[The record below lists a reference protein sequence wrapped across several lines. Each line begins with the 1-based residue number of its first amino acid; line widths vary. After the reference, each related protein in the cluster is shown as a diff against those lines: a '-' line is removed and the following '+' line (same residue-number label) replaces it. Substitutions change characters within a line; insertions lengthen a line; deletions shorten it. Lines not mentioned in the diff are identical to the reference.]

1 MRRELI
7 FSLVFHVFAVAA
19 LYGSGMILSPR
30 KLDLGEVIKVSL
42 MSLPD
47 LPPSDKLPAD
57 PLSIPKAVQA
67 EEQPMPI
74 SDPKA
79 KAITTPEKKKEPP
92 KKKKS
97 TKKEYKG
104 QTAKGDETKEGSAD
118 GNTDVAEAAGS
129 PFAGA
134 AVDNASFQYPYWFT
148 QAFYK
153 IRTNWQNPV
162 DADGELICVVYFQ
175 VLASGRVIEAR
186 VDKSS
191 GIPTFDDACVDAI
204 HRSSPFPPF
213 PREFTDEILGITIPF
228 KYQPGQ

>member
-7 FSLVFHVFAVAA
+7 FSIVFHVFVVGA
-19 LYGSGMILSPR
+19 LYASGQIIPSR
-30 KLDLGEVIKVSL
+30 KLDLGEVIRVS
-42 MSLPD
+42 MISLPD

-67 EEQPMPI
+67 EEPAMSI

-79 KAITTPEKKKEPP
+79 KAIATPEKKKTPP
-92 KKKKS
+92 AKKKS
-97 TKKEYKG
+97 DKKPYKG
-104 QTAKGDETKEGSAD
+104 QTAKGEEPKEGSVD

-134 AVDNASFQYPYWFT
+134 TVDNAAFEYPYWFT

-153 IRTNWQNPV
+153 IRTNWQNPI
-162 DADGELICVVYFQ
+162 DADGAIVCVVYFQ
-175 VLASGRVIEAR
+175 VLASGRVVETKI
-186 VDKSS
+186 DKSS
-191 GIPTFDDACVDAI
+191 GIAAFDDACVVAVE
-204 HRSSPFPPF
+204 RSSPFPPF